1 MFDLI
6 LFFILYFNAN
16 DSYIGSINYKNI
28 HNRNSGYHHI
38 QIKNNFDFMLYYD
51 YEKEKIIYESYENFR
66 K

>member
-1 MFDLI
+1 MFNLI

-16 DSYIGSINYKNI
+16 DPYIGSINYKNI
-28 HNRNSGYHHI
+28 HNRNSGFYHI
-38 QIKNNFDFMLYYD
+38 QIKNNFDFILYYN